1 MPGFVATIANQ
12 VMCSHGGQAKPAPL
26 PVRVFI
32 MGIPV
37 ITLSSPYMIA
47 GCGLAA
53 SGSSPPCATGTFM
66 SGSTRVLASIGA
78 GMVPLLLIPTTGTCV
93 PTGQPLIPAPAGQ
106 QRVIAS

>member
-12 VMCSHGGQAKPAPL
+12 VMCSHGGQAKPVPL

-32 MGIPV
+32 MGVPV
-37 ITLSSPYMIA
+37 LTLSSPYAIA

-53 SGSSPPCATGTFM
+53 VPSPPCVTGMFT

-78 GMVPLLLIPTTGTCV
+78 GIVPLLVIPNMGTCV
-93 PTGQPLIPAPAGQ
+93 PTGQPLIPVPAGQ